1 MSSQPRRRRIHGLFH
16 VLTPRSPA
24 ASRRRPLARPA
35 QLSLEPLG
43 LRQML
48 SVTPSITS
56 MSLVQGPV
64 TGGTTLQITGSNLV
78 DAAGKSLVD
87 KVRFYDSTADSQNSD
102 GSWSPVVTFLTEVS
116 SAQVTLLSGGKAA
129 AATIKVTVPD
139 FSAVTSWSWGPN
151 TWIGSTLSEWKLRA
165 AVRLKDGTESPQ
177 SPYVVFK
184 EPNGDGT
191 YISAGVD
198 TTARITV
205 GETKSSQRQ
214 DAPSDRDWWKVS
226 LKKDTEYVF
235 KVKPSNSIWQ
245 GNWQYSAHLVIRDSK
260 GKAIASENRVQPGNG
275 RLLAGI
281 AWNKT
286 YEVYFDPPA
295 DGDYFLDVG
304 GSGVDWTLYELSAAK
319 ASYVSDWTLGSRP
332 VTDDFSSNPST
343 KGTVAVGGAVTTAKV
358 DVSGDRDWFK
368 VTLNKGGKY
377 QFSAKPSGQTDVNG
391 NLISWLGSSYYQ
403 VTIKLRDSSGREVF
417 TNASVG
423 DSYSETW
430 PDGKPIYS
438 ANKAD
443 LILTAPATGTYY
455 VDVGAGDWSFRGY
468 YGEGYGVGPYDLSVR
483 ALPTYAA
490 RMTPPASRRD
500 KSTVA
505 EGDVLTATVST
516 TIVPADTTLYWA
528 LSGTGI
534 TAGDFSTGG
543 LTGSGKVSKTGGFS
557 FSQTIAKDQAT
568 EGSETV
574 ELRLYSDAD
583 RTLQVGQTASILILD
598 TSRTPSY
605 RTEFGIVSGVTF
617 TPVETI
623 QEGASLTARLS
634 VTNPP
639 LDMVYYTLSGTGVAA
654 GDFSKGSLVGSGR
667 LVSGGIYVGDSFA
680 SLSVPLTLSRDKAT
694 EGDEVLRVAFYSDAA
709 LTTQL
714 GTSTVVVIDKST
726 AAPPTYQVTASNAVV
741 DEGGSVTAT
750 VKTTNVDPGATLY
763 WAASGTGITAADLSP
778 AALTGSTKVGDDTA
792 SFAFTVANDQTTEGD
807 EPLQIK
813 LFSDAART
821 KQVGNTVTVTVR
833 DTSKTPAY
841 SLTPSLASIDE
852 GAALATTVATTNVPV
867 GTQLYWSLSG
877 TGIKAAD
884 FSTGALTGSGT
895 VGGDG
900 TFVIAHTVASDK
912 TTEGNETL
920 QIKLFSDAARTKQAG
935 TTASV
940 TINDTS
946 KTPPPYAITPS
957 LATVDEG
964 GALTTTVATNGVASG
979 TQLYWSLSGTGI
991 TAADFST
998 GALTGSGKTSSD
1010 GTFSFAHAVASDKA
1024 TEMDESLQIKLFSD
1038 AARTKQVGTTATV
1051 TVRDTSL
1058 FGTAFDGA
1066 QLPAGLGLDVPSA
1079 AHASISLDTTNK
1091 ELDFGASQNTD
1102 MWNTRNNVPIA
1113 WVASP
1118 VVPVG
1123 ASWSV
1128 ETHVRLA
1135 NKDEGGQVAGLV
1147 FYGAD
1152 GGRPAFTF
1160 GIDNWAW
1167 WNTGVHLQGMVTNDP
1182 SVWEDLRTAEDVPA
1196 DNVFLR
1202 VVVTENGASDRYD
1215 FFYKL
1220 SAGDS
1225 WTLLTGSFESS
1236 ATNSRVGLF
1245 YKTDGAKSGAS
1256 FKALNLARVS

>member
-1 MSSQPRRRRIHGLFH
+1 MSSQPRRRRFH
-16 VLTPRSPA
+16 LLTPRSPA

-64 TGGTTLQITGSNLV
+64 IGGTTLQITGSNLV

-87 KVRFYDSTADSQNSD
+87 KVRFYDSTAESQNSD

-129 AATIKVTVPD
+129 AATITLTVPN
-139 FSAVTSWSWGPN
+139 FTAVTSWSWGPN
-151 TWIGSTLSEWKLRA
+151 TWIGSSLSEWKLRA
-165 AVRLKDGTESPQ
+165 AVRLKDGTESAQ

-198 TTARITV
+198 TTAVIKV

-235 KVKPSNSIWQ
+235 KVKPSNAIWS
-245 GNWQYSAHLVIRDSK
+245 GNWQYSADLVIRDSK
-260 GKAIASENRVQPGNG
+260 GKAIASGNRVQPGNG
-275 RLLAGI
+275 RLLAGV

-286 YEVYFDPPA
+286 YEMYFDPPA

-304 GSGVDWTLYELSAAK
+304 GSGVTWTSYELSAAK
-319 ASYVSDWTLGSRP
+319 ASYTRGSTP

-391 NLISWLGSSYYQ
+391 NLISWLGSWYYD
-403 VTIKLRDSSGREVF
+403 VTLTLRDSTGKPVVVD
-417 TNASVG
+417 AAVG
-423 DSYSETW
+423 DSYVETR
-430 PDGKPIYS
+430 PPNSNIQ
-438 ANKAD
+438 NAD
-443 LILTAPATGTYY
+443 LIFTAPAAGTYY
-455 VDVGAGDWSFRGY
+455 VDVGPGDRSFRGF
-468 YGEGYGVGPYDLSVR
+468 YGEGYGVGPYDLSVK

-490 RMTPPASRRD
+490 RMTPPASRGD
-500 KSTVA
+500 KSSVA

-516 TIVPADTTLYWA
+516 TSVLADTTLYWA

-534 TAGDFSTGG
+534 TASDFSTGG

-583 RTLQVGQTASILILD
+583 RTAQVGQTASIRIVD

-605 RTEFGIVSGVTF
+605 RPQFGIVSGVTF
-617 TPVETI
+617 APVETL

-639 LDMVYYTLSGTGVAA
+639 IDMVYYTLSGTGVTA
-654 GDFSKGSLVGSGR
+654 GDFSKGSLAGSGK
-667 LVSGGIYVGDSFA
+667 LVSGGSYEGDSFA
-680 SLSVPLTLSRDKAT
+680 SLSVPLTLSRDRAT

-709 LTTQL
+709 RTTQL
-714 GTSTVVVIDKST
+714 GTATVVVVDTST
-726 AAPPTYQVTASNAVV
+726 AAPPTYQVTASDAVF

-792 SFAFTVANDQTTEGD
+792 SFAFAFANDQTTEGD
-807 EPLQIK
+807 EPLQIR

-821 KQVGNTVTVTVR
+821 KQVGNTVAVTVR

-852 GAALATTVATTNVPV
+852 GAALATKVATTNVPV
-867 GTQLYWSLSG
+867 STQIYWSLSG

-884 FSTGALTGSGT
+884 FSAGALTGSGT
-895 VGGDG
+895 VRGDG
-900 TFVIAHTVASDK
+900 TFVIAHTVASDR
-912 TTEGNETL
+912 TTEGSETL

-964 GALTTTVATNGVASG
+964 SALTTAVATNGVASG

-1066 QLPAGLGLDVPSA
+1066 QLPAGLGLDVPSS

-1102 MWNTRNNVPIA
+1102 MWDTRNNVPIA

-1167 WNTGVHLQGMVTNDP
+1167 WNTGVHLQGMGTNDP
-1182 SVWEDLRTAEDVPA
+1182 SVWEDLRTAEEVPA

>member
-1 MSSQPRRRRIHGLFH
+1 MTNSPRRRRSRGLFRF
-16 VLTPRSPA
+16 LTQRSPA

-56 MSLVQGPV
+56 MSLTQGPV

-78 DAAGKSLVD
+78 NAAGKSLVD
-87 KVRFYDSTADSQNSD
+87 KVRFYDSTAN
-102 GSWSPVVTFLTEVS
+102 VVTFLTEVS

-129 AATIKVTVPD
+129 AATIKLTVPD
-139 FSAVTSWSWGPN
+139 FSAVTSWSLGPN
-151 TWIGSTLSEWKLRA
+151 TWIGSELFEWNLRA
-165 AVRLKDGTESPQ
+165 AVRLKDGTESAQ

-198 TTARITV
+198 TTASITV

-235 KVKPSNSIWQ
+235 KVKPSNALFQ
-245 GNWQYSAHLVIRDSK
+245 GNWKYSADLVIRDSK

-275 RLLAGI
+275 RLLAGV

-286 YEVYFDPPA
+286 YEMYFDPPA
-295 DGDYFLDVG
+295 DGNYFLDVG
-304 GSGVDWTLYELSAAK
+304 GSGVDWTSYELSAAK
-319 ASYVSDWTLGSRP
+319 ASYVSDWTLGSTP

-343 KGTVAVGGAVTTAKV
+343 KGTVAVGGAVKTAKV

-368 VTLNKGGKY
+368 VTLNKGEKY
-377 QFSAKPSGQTDVNG
+377 QFSAKPSGQTDIYG
-391 NLISWLGSSYYQ
+391 NLISWFGSSYYQ

-455 VDVGAGDWSFRGY
+455 VDVGAGDWSFRGF
-468 YGEGYGVGPYDLSVR
+468 YGEGLGVGPYDLSVR

-490 RMTPPASRRD
+490 RMKPPASRTAQN
-500 KSTVA
+500 TVY

-516 TIVPADTTLYWA
+516 TNVPADTTLYWA

-583 RTLQVGQTASILILD
+583 RTLQVGQTASIRIVD
-598 TSRTPSY
+598 SSRTPSY

-634 VTNPP
+634 VTNTPI
-639 LDMVYYTLSGTGVAA
+639 DMVYYTLSGTGVAA

-667 LVSGGIYVGDSFA
+667 LVNGGDSFT

-709 LTTQL
+709 RTTQL
-714 GTSTVVVIDKST
+714 GTATVIVVDTST
-726 AAPPTYQVTASNAVV
+726 AAPPTYQVTASDAVI
-741 DEGGSVTAT
+741 DEGGSVTST
-750 VKTTNVDPGATLY
+750 VKTTNVDPGAT
-763 WAASGTGITAADLSP
+763 
-778 AALTGSTKVGDDTA
+778 
-792 SFAFTVANDQTTEGD
+792 
-807 EPLQIK
+807 
-813 LFSDAART
+813 
-821 KQVGNTVTVTVR
+821 
-833 DTSKTPAY
+833 
-841 SLTPSLASIDE
+841 
-852 GAALATTVATTNVPV
+852 
-867 GTQLYWSLSG
+867 
-877 TGIKAAD
+877 
-884 FSTGALTGSGT
+884 
-895 VGGDG
+895 
-900 TFVIAHTVASDK
+900 
-912 TTEGNETL
+912 
-920 QIKLFSDAARTKQAG
+920 
-935 TTASV
+935 
-940 TINDTS
+940 
-946 KTPPPYAITPS
+946 
-957 LATVDEG
+957 
-964 GALTTTVATNGVASG
+964 
-979 TQLYWSLSGTGI
+979 LYWSLSGTGI

-998 GALTGSGKTSSD
+998 GPLTGSGKTSSD

-1024 TEMDESLQIKLFSD
+1024 TEMDEALQIKLFSD

-1066 QLPAGLGLDVPSA
+1066 QLPIGLRLDVPSA

-1102 MWNTRNNVPIA
+1102 MWDTRNNVPIA

-1135 NKDEGGQVAGLV
+1135 KKDEGGQVAGLV

-1167 WNTGVHLQGMVTNDP
+1167 WNTGVHLQGMGTNDP
-1182 SVWEDLRTAEDVPA
+1182 SVWNDLRTAEDLPA